1 MSNKLI
7 KKRRLNT
14 KNHRIY
20 LKDRELKKT
29 TFEIGNKVSYI
40 INKKT
45 KTLQIIPQVV
55 PFKTGDITVCK
66 CKQKENDILPVMD
79 IRRKEVL
86 NSFNNCDIVQVLI
99 YKDRVVV
106 KGIDT
111 TVDKVKIEKVSM
123 TYKELDNLYREI
135 LKDDYDL
142 YKKNKDYISEVGNRK
157 IINKMEQFTDK
168 FLRTVSLFCGAGLL
182 DTGFKQ
188 AGFKIDFAIDFNKAA
203 IDTYKFNN
211 GDYAVYADINDLDIN
226 TLPKVPV
233 LIAGSPC
240 FPAGSLVMTSNGY
253 KKIEDITI
261 NDYVLTHTN
270 SFKKVYKTMVN
281 KSDNLYEINTQ
292 CSNSFL
298 ATGNHPFYVRKKI
311 KIDGKRTFKEAEW
324 KQLSELNKDYY
335 ISVPINTNSKLP
347 KWNGILNES
356 TLKNM
361 NDLND
366 KFNNPNFWYLVGRF
380 FGDGWTQIYEVKKEN
395 KTVYRT
401 IICCAFEEL
410 EELEEKLNG
419 IFKYNVTKQNT
430 TYRLQFTNKEL
441 TLYFKQFGNGAL
453 NKHLT
458 SDILDLP
465 VEYLKAF
472 LNGYRDS
479 DGCLIDNTYKFT
491 TTSKELAFGIGQCI
505 AKAYNKPFS
514 IYKDKRP
521 STCVIEGRTVNQHDT
536 YDIRYKINAKTHGF
550 YEDNMIWMPIRNIQK
565 VNNKTINVYNFEVED
580 DHSYTVNNIAVHNCQ
595 DFSNLNS
602 KTGKVLDS
610 PKNQLVRKVIDV
622 AKANPELKVLVLEN
636 VPQLLTKGKVFVDEL
651 KERLSDFEVTINKVN
666 SYDYGSPQVRRRA
679 IIIAS
684 KIGKIK
690 LVNPPNVKHQTV
702 RDAFNGLTDDIPNQ
716 LDYTHSAKSTIE
728 KMKYVPQGGNYK
740 DIPPEIRSKGRYSNS
755 YRRLDNNK
763 PSVTIPHASRSVITH
778 PTLNRIISIRECCRL
793 FDLPD
798 DYVIQGPLSEMYQIV
813 GNGVPVKLAK
823 GIAEQIK
830 KAFVRFYWKA
840 FNDFCLI

>member
-66 CKQKENDILPVMD
+66 CKQKENDILPLMD

-99 YKDRVVV
+99 YEDRVVI

-111 TVDKVKIEKVSM
+111 TVDKIKIEKVSM

-168 FLRTVSLFCGAGLL
+168 FLRAVSLFCGAGLL

-211 GDYAVYADINDLDIN
+211 GDYAVYADINNIDIN

-233 LIAGSPC
+233 LIAGSP
-240 FPAGSLVMTSNGY
+240 
-253 KKIEDITI
+253 
-261 NDYVLTHTN
+261 
-270 SFKKVYKTMVN
+270 
-281 KSDNLYEINTQ
+281 
-292 CSNSFL
+292 
-298 ATGNHPFYVRKKI
+298 
-311 KIDGKRTFKEAEW
+311 
-324 KQLSELNKDYY
+324 
-335 ISVPINTNSKLP
+335 
-347 KWNGILNES
+347 
-356 TLKNM
+356 
-361 NDLND
+361 
-366 KFNNPNFWYLVGRF
+366 
-380 FGDGWTQIYEVKKEN
+380 
-395 KTVYRT
+395 
-401 IICCAFEEL
+401 
-410 EELEEKLNG
+410 
-419 IFKYNVTKQNT
+419 
-430 TYRLQFTNKEL
+430 
-441 TLYFKQFGNGAL
+441 
-453 NKHLT
+453 
-458 SDILDLP
+458 
-465 VEYLKAF
+465 
-472 LNGYRDS
+472 
-479 DGCLIDNTYKFT
+479 
-491 TTSKELAFGIGQCI
+491 
-505 AKAYNKPFS
+505 
-514 IYKDKRP
+514 
-521 STCVIEGRTVNQHDT
+521 
-536 YDIRYKINAKTHGF
+536 
-550 YEDNMIWMPIRNIQK
+550 
-565 VNNKTINVYNFEVED
+565 
-580 DHSYTVNNIAVHNCQ
+580 CQ

-798 DYVIQGPLSEMYQIV
+798 NYVIQGPLSEMYQIV